1 MKLKNCPFCDAEVYI
16 DTSVMQFEEDP
27 YLEVD
32 HKSWCPLLGKGILDG
47 EELIDP
53 FFIDEFIRDWNT
65 RGGRAEIKVCEP
77 DAVPG
82 EGELKLLPGE
92 VIVPMDLMRS
102 FLKIAGLLRT
112 MTNTE
117 LDEILSEYS
126 NKTRTKRF
134 LKQIPTFIKKAL
146 NKIQKGD

>member
-16 DTSVMQFEEDP
+16 DTSVMQYEEDP

-82 EGELKLLPGE
+82 EGELKLLPQA
-92 VIVPMDLMRS
+92 R
-102 FLKIAGLLRT
+102 
-112 MTNTE
+112 
-117 LDEILSEYS
+117 LSY
-126 NKTRTKRF
+126 
-134 LKQIPTFIKKAL
+134 LWI
-146 NKIQKGD
+146 